1 MAAIVTTGLPEQIAE
16 ILIDKIIRFE
26 LKPGEN
32 IREAQIAQELKV
44 SRSPVREALRLL
56 EKYRLV
62 EQIPRKGT
70 RVTEITEENAATL
83 YDIAIALIILA
94 AKQCVAKCTPEDLKA
109 IDETVQ
115 RAADAVA
122 RKDVN
127 GYYSAFFDIAV
138 TCLHAAR
145 NQLLEDMIMDI
156 MPCIRRMQFLSFSVR
171 SENLEENLEIV
182 QRGNSYLQNGD
193 GEMAVNTVME
203 YVTKEK
209 TEGLKIL
216 KMGLHL
222 NYQNAKKQE
231 KP

>member
-1 MAAIVTTGLPEQIAE
+1 
-16 ILIDKIIRFE
+16 
-26 LKPGEN
+26 
-32 IREAQIAQELKV
+32 
-44 SRSPVREALRLL
+44 
-56 EKYRLV
+56 
-62 EQIPRKGT
+62 
-70 RVTEITEENAATL
+70 
-83 YDIAIALIILA
+83 
-94 AKQCVAKCTPEDLKA
+94 
-109 IDETVQ
+109 
-115 RAADAVA
+115 VA

-127 GYYSAFFDIAV
+127 GYYSAFFDFAV
-138 TCLHAAR
+138 TCLHAVR